1 MGDIVSKIFTGFTD
15 TITNLASGVKN
26 AFVNI
31 LYENPEAEA
40 KVLSSV
46 AEFGLVFL
54 GISMAIGL
62 VYGAIRLVKGR

>member
-31 LYENPEAEA
+31 LYENPEAET